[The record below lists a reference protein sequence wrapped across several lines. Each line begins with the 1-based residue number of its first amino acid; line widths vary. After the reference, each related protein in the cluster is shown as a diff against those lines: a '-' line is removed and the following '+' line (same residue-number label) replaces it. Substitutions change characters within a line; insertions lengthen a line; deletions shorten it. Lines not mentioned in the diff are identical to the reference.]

1 MRRLFILTSLVYL
14 FLPIYSTAQSQ
25 HVNDRARL
33 EKLEGITHYG
43 MRIDEIVKRYS
54 KDKATLTIVYSAK
67 LSDDNMDNYVKRFYD
82 EFLKQAEAWLNRH
95 KLPANQVSIV
105 ISNCKFCKIGFCLKK
120 GVKQIRL
127 ESSFNGSRHGEV
139 TMTHAEIL
147 DDAKFA
153 VIARSAV
160 ITLLE

>member
-1 MRRLFILTSLVYL
+1 MVSLL
-14 FLPIYSTAQSQ
+14 SSIACLSLSLYSTAQPQ
-25 HVNDRARL
+25 PVKGRERL

-54 KDKATLTIVYSAK
+54 KDTAVLTIVYSAS

-82 EFLKQAEAWLNRH
+82 EFLKQVEAWLYRH
-95 KLPANQVSIV
+95 NLPAAQVSIV
-105 ISNCKFCKIGFCLKK
+105 ISNCKFCKIGFCLKQ
-120 GVKQIRL
+120 GVKQIRI
-127 ESSFNGSRHGEV
+127 ESRFNGSRHREV
-139 TMTHAEIL
+139 TLTHAEIL

-153 VIARSAV
+153 DIARSAV